1 MRKIHFYTQFFDFFT
16 LKISFSGIKSSNTLA
31 NLPYRIPL
39 DRSHQDATFEP
50 KLRSLRFFC
59 DFLGIFLKIPK
70 WVFTPNDPFDLTQ
83 HLHVGYQ
90 WIPLTETR
98 LLTPISAFYDDF
110 TIFYDFFKVQ
120 PRHYEGVQERY
131 RGLTAT
137 AAQLAGRGGC

>member
-1 MRKIHFYTQFFDFFT
+1 MAFYTQFWHFFT
-16 LKISFSGIKSSNTLA
+16 PKISFSGIKPSNTLG

-39 DRSHQDATFEP
+39 DRSHQDASFEP

-70 WVFTPNDPFDLTQ
+70 WVFTPNDPFGLTQ

-110 TIFYDFFKVQ
+110 TIFYDFFKSSSTCQRVS
-120 PRHYEGVQERY
+120 RNDTGD
-131 RGLTAT
+131 
-137 AAQLAGRGGC
+137 